1 MVMLAVLL
9 LSVATDYTM
18 LLIALSLLVAAAV
31 CWMLV
36 QLKRRLVQG
45 VNRPTQ
51 AVDQSSSYCLVGVTY
66 RKTWQSKDL
75 I

>member
-1 MVMLAVLL
+1 MAVLL

-18 LLIALSLLVAAAV
+18 LLVALSLLLATAAAV
-31 CWMLV
+31 YWI
-36 QLKRRLVQG
+36 LKGRLG
-45 VNRPTQ
+45 KRVNRPIQ
-51 AVDQSSSYCLVGVTY
+51 AVNQSSSHCLVGVTY